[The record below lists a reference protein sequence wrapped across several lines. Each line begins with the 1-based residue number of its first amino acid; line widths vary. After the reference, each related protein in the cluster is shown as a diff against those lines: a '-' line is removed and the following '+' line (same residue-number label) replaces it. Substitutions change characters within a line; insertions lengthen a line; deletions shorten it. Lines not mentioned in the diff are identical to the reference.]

1 MRIFY
6 TIRMGS
12 AFLSNMQS
20 PEAKEEI
27 TDVFDW
33 IKLKIFYM
41 ATNIMSKIK
50 QINHRLGKYVHN
62 KCQKSNFLSLYIHMS
77 IVLNKIFKRSISP

>member
-6 TIRMGS
+6 TVGMES

-20 PEAKEEI
+20 PEATEEI

-41 ATNIMSKIK
+41 ATNIMS
-50 QINHRLGKYVHN
+50 
-62 KCQKSNFLSLYIHMS
+62 
-77 IVLNKIFKRSISP
+77 